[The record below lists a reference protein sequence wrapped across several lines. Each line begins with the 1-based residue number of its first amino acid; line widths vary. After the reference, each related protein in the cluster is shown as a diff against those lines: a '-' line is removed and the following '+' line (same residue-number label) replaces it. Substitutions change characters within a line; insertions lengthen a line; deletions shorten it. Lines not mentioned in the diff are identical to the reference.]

1 MQDASGFAAL
11 KKINE
16 MSKIEVDYV
25 QRHENNF
32 EESIPEA
39 NVLPIGPALEAVL
52 PGAEQPPPI
61 RFDTRSVP
69 RMGLVNGRFQAR
81 R

>member
-1 MQDASGFAAL
+1 MQDASGLTAL

-16 MSKIEVDYV
+16 MSKIEMDYV

-32 EESIPEA
+32 EASIPEA

-61 RFDTRSVP
+61 RLDTRAAP
-69 RMGLVNGRFQAR
+69 RMGLINGRFQVR